1 MEFVLFS
8 DHEALRFLKGQKK
21 LNSRHASWVSYLEK
35 FSFVLQHKAGSS
47 NKVADALSRR
57 HSLLTTLSYEIT
69 GFDLLP
75 RYYVSDPFFSKVLQ
89 DLNDEKRRDYLL
101 INGYLF
107 KGNQLCLPEGSL
119 RLFVIKELHAGGLGG
134 HFGRGKTEALVK
146 LRYFWPT
153 LKRDVARFVQNCLVC
168 QKAKGGV
175 QNAGY
180 YQPLPIPNAP
190 WEDLSMDFVL
200 GLPRTQHGFDCIF
213 VVVDRFSK
221 MAHFIPCKNSTDAS
235 HITA

>member
-1 MEFVLFS
+1 MN
-8 DHEALRFLKGQKK
+8 DKK
-21 LNSRHASWVSYLEK
+21 S
-35 FSFVLQHKAGSS
+35 
-47 NKVADALSRR
+47 
-57 HSLLTTLSYEIT
+57 
-69 GFDLLP
+69 
-75 RYYVSDPFFSKVLQ
+75 
-89 DLNDEKRRDYLL
+89 RDYLM

-119 RLFVIKELHAGGLGG
+119 RLFVIQELHAGGLGG
-134 HFGRGKTEALVK
+134 HFGRDKTEALVK
-146 LRYFWPT
+146 QRYFWPS
-153 LKRDVARFVQNCLVC
+153 LKRDVARFVQRCLVC

-175 QNAGY
+175 QNTGL

-200 GLPRTQHGFDCIF
+200 GLPRTQHEFDCIF

-235 HITA
+235 HIAALFFKEVVRLHGVPRSITLDRDVKFVSHFWRTLWKLLGTNLQFSSA